1 MGRKSSISRLR
12 PEVRQRI
19 ERHLREDRLTLAEI
33 LADLHAQFPQDAQ
46 AGRLPSRTAIWRQK
60 AKFEDLMAKAREHE
74 QMASVLVAE
83 LGEKPDEKAG
93 ALLVQSIT
101 TLATHAALAAQGE
114 DPDIETVRKLA
125 RAARDVM
132 GTRKVDRQE
141 RIAIREESRREL
153 LEEQRQRF
161 DELGQ
166 SGQIDAATLDKVIKA
181 AYGL

>member
-1 MGRKSSISRLR
+1 MLDLR
-12 PEVRQRI
+12 
-19 ERHLREDRLTLAEI
+19 
-33 LADLHAQFPQDAQ
+33 
-46 AGRLPSRTAIWRQK
+46 IWRQK

-125 RAARDVM
+125 R
-132 GTRKVDRQE
+132 
-141 RIAIREESRREL
+141 
-153 LEEQRQRF
+153 
-161 DELGQ
+161 
-166 SGQIDAATLDKVIKA
+166 
-181 AYGL
+181 

>member
-33 LADLHAQFPQDAQ
+33 LADLHAQFPQEAQ

-125 RAARDVM
+125 RAARDVIQ
-132 GTRKVDRQE
+132 TRQVDRKDRQ
-141 RIAIREESRREL
+141 AIREEARREL
-153 LEEQRQRF
+153 LEEQ
-161 DELGQ
+161 
-166 SGQIDAATLDKVIKA
+166 KA
-181 AYGL
+181 AFKTLEAKPGVSAEAMAEIRRVLGIE